1 MRVDDLV
8 NQYIQIRDDLGEKRK
23 LFKEQEETAKTHL
36 AGLEAQILEVSN
48 STGVNSFK
56 TDFGTAFRT
65 TKDYARVAPG
75 AREELD
81 AWVLRTGKTQV
92 YTSHL
97 SKVAIKEL
105 METDGLVPAE
115 AGIDYIME
123 DVIQIR
129 KPTKK

>member
-8 NQYIQIRDDLGEKRK
+8 DQYIQIRDDLGDKRK

-36 AGLEAQILEVSN
+36 AELEARILEISN

-75 AREELD
+75 SREELD
-81 AWVLRTGKTQV
+81 AWVLKTGKTQV
-92 YTSHL
+92 FTSHL

-105 METDGLVPAE
+105 METDGLNPAD

-129 KPTKK
+129 KPTK